1 MVFKFRNQTPLARI
15 SVLEAA
21 VYDPTQET
29 PVLTETCQVL
39 VVGTSIAAQAAQ
51 ECLQR
56 RGSRTL
62 VRSAVALGERVGVLT
77 SPAATL
83 APRVIAV
90 DPAAHTATLSNGTR
104 IRWDA
109 LILAP
114 SPGIAGD
121 VRGEVDAV
129 GSVEDAR
136 AVMAIRRRPRRVAV
150 IGDGLAA
157 WEIAAAVRARGP
169 ATTLVTSHLSRL
181 PELVG
186 TSAAGLL
193 EETHRANGVTI
204 LEGRAPRDFD
214 GSSLHLEDGSAVP
227 ATLVLDAREALVD
240 TRFLGALGVGAA
252 APIEVDDD
260 MRVGPDG
267 IYAVGDLARWRD
279 PVTGRLLH
287 LDHAAGQ
294 RRQGEIAAD
303 AVLGGSDRLDA
314 VPFRRSRHFDL
325 ALTLL
330 GAPCPDDLAEF
341 AGGLSRGGETITWRG
356 VDGVTAVLT
365 ITRDEAQRRSA

>member
-1 MVFKFRNQTPLARI
+1 M
-15 SVLEAA
+15 
-21 VYDPTQET
+21 YDPPQDPTVIPEAC
-29 PVLTETCQVL
+29 EVL

-51 ECLQR
+51 EHLQR
-56 RGSRTL
+56 RGHRAR

-90 DPAAHTATLSNGTR
+90 DPAAHTATLSNGSR
-104 IRWDA
+104 IHWGA
-109 LILAP
+109 IILAP
-114 SPGIAGD
+114 APGAALD

-169 ATTLVTSHLSRL
+169 ATTLVTADLSRL
-181 PELVG
+181 RDLVG
-186 TSAAGLL
+186 VSAARLL
-193 EETHRANGVTI
+193 EETHRANGVTL
-204 LEGRAPRDFD
+204 LEGRSARLFD
-214 GSSLHLEDGSAVP
+214 GRALSLEDGSAVP
-227 ATLVLDAREALVD
+227 ATLVLDAREAPVD
-240 TRFLGALGVGAA
+240 TRFLAGLGVGSAGH
-252 APIEVDDD
+252 IEVDDD
-260 MRVGPDG
+260 MRVGLEG
-267 IYAVGDLARWRD
+267 VFAVGDLARWRD

-303 AVLGGSDRLDA
+303 AAMGGSDRLDA

-330 GAPCPDDLAEF
+330 GAPCPDDLAEL
-341 AGGLSRGGETITWRG
+341 AGELSRGGETVTWRG
-356 VDGVTAVLT
+356 TDGVTAVLT
-365 ITRDEAQRRSA
+365 LTRDEAQRRSA